1 MMLRRSLRPA
11 ALLLAL
17 AAPLALVAA
26 VVRAAPQEAADLPP
40 LVEEIKV
47 EVVNVDVVVTDR
59 RGNPVT
65 GLTRDDFVLYEDG
78 KQRPITNFYAFDE
91 GRARFEAGGAAP
103 EQAAEETR
111 PDPTTRRRMV
121 LLFDSNSLEK
131 RARNQA
137 IDALERFIL
146 EQFDGTYEWAVIA
159 YSERLQ
165 LMEPFTSS
173 KTRVL
178 AALSKVRDLPIAV
191 RRARAGDPLEA
202 EEPIVRSR
210 AQGLTEQPGSE
221 RSNEPR
227 QLTTLEFGTRA
238 RMFAGIRSFSVTT
251 AAMVQTM
258 RAFSGLPGRKALV
271 LVSGELESLPSAAQL
286 LGRGFPGAG
295 SDNRLDPLSSV
306 LHTELLTR
314 FKLIVQTANATGFAI
329 YPVSSFGY
337 ISSDAPYLDVERHA
351 NLAFKGGFSSMPAA
365 IDVDTAPRVIAE
377 GTGGEYYTT
386 THFYNAFDDI
396 DSRTANAY
404 VLGFQTDRD
413 PDGKYHRLRVEVT
426 RHGLEVKSREG
437 YLHATRESRLV
448 TALTTPLTFPKD
460 RGDFAVNVEVLPP
473 SKVTKKKVTLT
484 VAGVVPLEDVTLV
497 PQGKDMVGRV
507 HLYVA
512 VYDENGDLVSLV
524 REKQDV
530 RIPTAKVTAAGANVP
545 ARFGL
550 TLKDLPRGEYTV
562 SLTLLDEISDRYGT
576 GLVPVSL

>member
-1 MMLRRSLRPA
+1 MLRPSLRPV

-17 AAPLALVAA
+17 CAPLVLLAA
-26 VVRAAPQEAADLPP
+26 TVRAAPQEAAELPP

-59 RGNPVT
+59 KGNPVT

-78 KQRPITNFYAFDE
+78 DHRPITNFYAFNE
-91 GRARFEAGGAAP
+91 GRARFDDQGAAP
-103 EQAAEETR
+103 EQAGEGNF

-131 RARNQA
+131 RARNKA

-146 EQFDGTYEWAVIA
+146 EQFDGTYEWSVIA

-173 KTRVL
+173 KTKVL
-178 AALSKVRDLPIAV
+178 AALSKVRDLPVAV
-191 RRARAGDPLEA
+191 RRARAGDPLEN

-210 AQGLTEQPGSE
+210 AEGLAEQPGAA
-221 RSNEPR
+221 RAGEPR

-238 RMFAGIRSFSVTT
+238 RMFAGMRSFSVTT

-258 RAFSGLPGRKALV
+258 RAFAGLPGRKALV
-271 LVSGELESLPSAAQL
+271 LVSGELESLPGAAQL

-295 SDNRLDPLSSV
+295 SDNRVDPLSPV
-306 LHTELLTR
+306 LQTELLDR
-314 FKLIVQTANATGFAI
+314 FKLIVQTANASGFAI

-337 ISSDAPYLDVERHA
+337 LSSDAPYLDVERQA
-351 NLAFKGGFSSMPAA
+351 NLAFKGGFDSMPAA
-365 IDVDTAPRVIAE
+365 IDVDSAPRVIAA
-377 GTGGEYYTT
+377 GTGGEYYST

-404 VLGFQTDRD
+404 VLGFQTVRE

-426 RHGLEVKSREG
+426 RPGLEVQSREG
-437 YLHATRESRLV
+437 YLHSTRENRLV
-448 TALTTPLTFPKD
+448 TELTTPLTFPKD

-473 SKVTKKKVTLT
+473 EKVTKKLVTLT

-497 PQGKDMVGRV
+497 PQGNDMVGRV
-507 HLYVA
+507 HIYVA
-512 VYDENGDLVSLV
+512 VYDESGDLVSLV
-524 REKQDV
+524 REKHDV
-530 RIPTAKVTAAGANVP
+530 RISAAKVAAAAPNAP

-562 SLTLLDEISDRYGT
+562 SLTLMDEISDRYGT
-576 GLVPVSL
+576 GLIPVTL